1 MGRVA
6 ADVKIH
12 IKSLLP
18 MASCF
23 SLTRAVSLLLIVVM
37 LLLLLL
43 TFLKVGL
50 SVVV

>member
-1 MGRVA
+1 MGTVA
-6 ADVKIH
+6 ADVKIL

-37 LLLLLL
+37 LLLL